1 MSSNPVI
8 NWVALTPILI
18 VLGAAVIGVLVEAF
32 VPERYRRNTQLVVS
46 FLAVAGAFVAVIA
59 QWKKVGDLG
68 YAVVLKLNEQAAVGT
83 LFEDRLAIVFQAI
96 VLPCALFALL
106 IAADRTATGEGA
118 FAASAATQPGSS
130 EEREANRLGAEQTEV
145 FPLMLFSIA
154 GMLAFTMSGD
164 FLTMFISLEVLS
176 LPLYV
181 LCATARRRRALSQ
194 EAALKYFLLGA
205 FSSAFFLMGV
215 ALLYGFSGG
224 FNLWNRA
231 YLEASGQELLLI
243 AGTTLVLIGLLFKVG
258 AVPFHSWV
266 PDAYQGAPTPVTG
279 FMAAGTKIA
288 VFAAV
293 LRLLGGADNS
303 NTIGWSAV
311 SLYETL
317 KPVLWI
323 IVIATIL
330 VGTVL
335 GIVQRDIKRM
345 LAYSAISHAG
355 FLLIGVTAFFG
366 ANAAVVSAT
375 LRGQMSEVGFAANIV
390 PIAFYLLSY
399 GLASV
404 GAFGVITL
412 VRDRDE
418 AGNILGEA
426 TAIDHWKGLGKT
438 NPVLAVCMTVFLLSF
453 AGIPLTSGFIGKF
466 VVFAAG
472 VSGGQTVLVVFAVL
486 ASAATAFF
494 YFRVILNMF
503 FRQPDP
509 ATSVTV
515 ASEGYAGVAIIACAA
530 LTIVLGILPGP
541 VLGLLS

>member
-8 NWVALTPILI
+8 DWVALTPILI
-18 VLGAAVIGVLVEAF
+18 VLGAAVTGVLVEAF
-32 VPERYRRNTQLVVS
+32 VPQRARRLTQICLS
-46 FLAVAGAFVAVIA
+46 FVALAAAFVAVVALWRDITG
-59 QWKKVGDLG
+59 VTSGSR
-68 YAVVLKLNEQAAVGT
+68 VVLQLNGQPAVGT
-83 LFEDRLAIVFQAI
+83 LLVDSTAIIFQGI
-96 VLPCALFALL
+96 VLLCVLFALL
-106 IAADRTATGEGA
+106 IAADRTETGEGS

-130 EEREANRLGAEQTEV
+130 EEREANRTGAQQTEI
-145 FPLMLFSIA
+145 FPLMLFA
-154 GMLAFTMSGD
+154 TGGMMAFTMTVD
-164 FLTMFISLEVLS
+164 FLTMFIALEVLS

-194 EAALKYFLLGA
+194 EAALKYFMLGA

-224 FNLWNRA
+224 FNLWSTNITSA
-231 YLEASGQELLLI
+231 GEHEMLLI
-243 AGTTLVLIGLLFKVG
+243 AGFTLVLIGLLFKIG
-258 AVPFHSWV
+258 AVPFHAWV

-288 VFAAV
+288 VFSAL
-293 LRLLGGADNS
+293 LRVVRVFGA
-303 NTIGWSAV
+303 TTYKA
-311 SLYETL
+311 LE
-317 KPVLWI
+317 PVLWV

-330 VGTVL
+330 VGTVM

-355 FLLIGVTAFFG
+355 FLLIGVTALYSAVYTYAHTGEVSGGVG
-366 ANAAVVSAT
+366 AA
-375 LRGQMSEVGFAANIV
+375 

-426 TAIDHWKGLGKT
+426 TAIDRWKGLGKT
-438 NPVLAVCMTVFLLSF
+438 NPVLAVCMTIFLLSF

-472 VSGGQTVLVVFAVL
+472 VSGGQTVLVVLAVL

-515 ASEGYAGVAIIACAA
+515 ASEGYAGVAIVACAA
-530 LTIVLGILPGP
+530 LTIVLGVLPGP